1 MSSSS
6 STDKKNSG
14 APSEQELRL
23 AANQYTSE
31 LKAVASK
38 IGELENELNEHALV
52 IKTLSDVPTTRKC
65 HRLINGVLIERT
77 VAEVLPA
84 LKTNED
90 GIQST
95 IKQLTSQYKAK
106 EKLFIDFQQKHGIR
120 IAQSPS

>member
-1 MSSSS
+1 MSSNSA
-6 STDKKNSG
+6 DKAS
-14 APSEQELRL
+14 AASEQELRL
-23 AANQYTSE
+23 AANQYTNE
-31 LKAVASK
+31 LKTVASK

-52 IKTLSDVPTTRKC
+52 IKTLSEVPTTRKC

-84 LKTNED
+84 LKTNEE

-106 EKLFIDFQQKHGIR
+106 EKSFIDFQQKHGIR
-120 IAQSPS
+120 IAQTPS

>member
-1 MSSSS
+1 MSSNSVDKT
-6 STDKKNSG
+6 ST
-14 APSEQELRL
+14 PSEQELRL
-23 AANQYTSE
+23 AANQYTNE
-31 LKAVASK
+31 LKTVASK

-52 IKTLSDVPTTRKC
+52 IKTLSEVPTTRKC

-84 LKTNED
+84 LKTNEE

-120 IAQSPS
+120 IAQTPS

>member
-1 MSSSS
+1 MSSGSN
-6 STDKKNSG
+6 KEKANSA

-23 AANQYTSE
+23 TANQYTNE

-38 IGELENELNEHALV
+38 IGELENELKEHELV
-52 IKTLSDVPTTRKC
+52 IKTLSEVPTTRKC

-77 VAEVLPA
+77 VTEVLPA
-84 LKTNED
+84 LKANEE

-95 IKQLTSQYKAK
+95 IKQLTSQYKTR

-120 IAQSPS
+120 IAQSS